1 MKKAVFIIGVLLLAS
16 CSKPE
21 ESVPEPK
28 DCNCGLII
36 SDNVSDYSVV
46 IRNQCTQREKRFYLT
61 QGDWVNAFV
70 GTKFCISNVTT
81 WKTK

>member
-1 MKKAVFIIGVLLLAS
+1 MKKAVIILGAILLVS
-16 CSKPE
+16 CSKSDE
-21 ESVPEPK
+21 AIIAQK

-36 SDNVSDYSVV
+36 SDNVQDYSVV

-81 WKTK
+81 WKK